1 MEKPF
6 GFPKSRRIRK
16 SAEYQ
21 AVRAA
26 GRPTHGHLFLIG
38 VLDHQNEQP
47 PRVGIIASRKVGNSV
62 TRSRVKR
69 LLRELARH
77 QLPQVRNGIDF
88 VLIAK
93 RPAADAR
100 LEDFKEEWLRLAKRT
115 AILRPAD
122 A

>member
-6 GFPKSRRIRK
+6 GFPKNRRLRK
-16 SAEYQ
+16 TAEYQ

-26 GRPTHGHLFLIG
+26 GRPAQGQLFLLG

-47 PRVGIIASRKVGNSV
+47 PRAGIIASRKVGNSV

-77 QLPQVRNGIDF
+77 QLPHVRDGIDF
-88 VLIAK
+88 VLIAR
-93 RPAADAR
+93 RPAAKAP